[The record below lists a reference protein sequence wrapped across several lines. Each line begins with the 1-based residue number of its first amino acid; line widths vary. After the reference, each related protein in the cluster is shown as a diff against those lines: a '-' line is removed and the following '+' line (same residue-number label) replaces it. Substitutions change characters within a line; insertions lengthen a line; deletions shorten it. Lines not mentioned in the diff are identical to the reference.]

1 MSGVES
7 SAASELDV
15 DVEIHVGKPQHGLTI
30 QASFVLEKG
39 VAILFGPSGAGKTL
53 TLRSIAGLVTPRCGK
68 IRLGEALL
76 FQADERID
84 VPTERRRIGYVP
96 QDQGLFPHLDVL
108 GNVVFGLDRAQR
120 QSPGAEVDTILDELG
135 LTKLKHARIA
145 NLSGG
150 ERQRVAL
157 ARAMVVH
164 PQLILLDEP
173 LSALDRTSR
182 REVQTYLRRVL
193 ESQRISA
200 VVVTHDPDEA
210 EKLGDVF
217 IQFERY
223 EAQTKTRRVESREIL
238 SPLDDVGTS
247 DRA

>member
-1 MSGVES
+1 MSGAADS
-7 SAASELDV
+7 TTSALAV
-15 DVEIHVGKPQHGLTI
+15 DIEIHVGKPQLGLTI

-53 TLRSIAGLVTPRCGK
+53 TLRSIAGLVTPRRGK
-68 IRLGEALL
+68 IRLGETLL
-76 FQADERID
+76 FQTDKRID
-84 VPTERRRIGYVP
+84 IPTERRRIGYVP

-120 QSPGAEVDTILDELG
+120 QSPGAEVNAILDELG
-135 LTKLKHARIA
+135 LSKLRHARIS

-173 LSALDRTSR
+173 LSALDRKSR

-217 IQFERY
+217 IQFERHEGRTQTRIV
-223 EAQTKTRRVESREIL
+223 EAREIL
-238 SPLDDVGTS
+238 PALDDVGTI